1 MERFVRIARYIHAHG
16 AYESMAPI
24 ARCLPVHVVPLGRL
38 SVLRAYQVEEMQAV
52 AQRWIMAIEPK
63 SEGIGARLKSL
74 REQHGLTQT
83 EVARRLGF
91 DQSVV
96 SRYEKG
102 TVPPTDFLEGAE
114 ALYGLVPGTLQEH
127 AVREELRRR
136 GRPRPDLPGPAVALA
151 EEWAEAV
158 RLMVERYGSP
168 EAAVRALAHVG
179 ADPPANHQ
187 HDMNDALA
195 ENVRVG
201 RKRVDAMMA
210 EPQPNHACKPSK
222 R

>member
-1 MERFVRIARYIHAHG
+1 
-16 AYESMAPI
+16 
-24 ARCLPVHVVPLGRL
+24 
-38 SVLRAYQVEEMQAV
+38 VLRAYQVEEMQAV
-52 AQRWIMAIEPK
+52 AQRWIMAIEPR

-74 REQHGLTQT
+74 REAHGLTQT

-114 ALYGLVPGTLQEH
+114 ALYRLTPGTLQEH

-168 EAAVRALAHVG
+168 EAAVRALSETPDNPGNPLPDH
-179 ADPPANHQ
+179 
-187 HDMNDALA
+187 LA
-195 ENVRVG
+195 ENIRVG
-201 RKRVDAMMA
+201 RQRIDEIVA
-210 EPQPNHACKPSK
+210 EATDEARKCGRDGTDVSKPRQSNS
-222 R
+222 RIR

>member
-1 MERFVRIARYIHAHG
+1 
-16 AYESMAPI
+16 
-24 ARCLPVHVVPLGRL
+24 
-38 SVLRAYQVEEMQAV
+38 VLRAYQVEEMQVQAM
-52 AQRWIMAIEPK
+52 AQRWIVAIEPK
-63 SEGIGARLKSL
+63 SESIGGRLKAL
-74 REQHGLTQT
+74 REEHGLTQT

-102 TVPPTDFLEGAE
+102 TIPPTDFLEGAE
-114 ALYGLVPGTLQEH
+114 ALYGLVPGTLQEQ
-127 AVREELRRR
+127 AVREEMRRR
-136 GRPRPDLPGPAVALA
+136 GRPRPDIPGPAVALPEA
-151 EEWAEAV
+151 WAEAV
-158 RLMVERYGSP
+158 RLMVERFGTP
-168 EAAVRALAHVG
+168 EQAIRALAHVG

-201 RKRVDAMMA
+201 RERIDALMA
-210 EPQPNHACKPSK
+210 EPHDTACKPSK

>member
-1 MERFVRIARYIHAHG
+1 
-16 AYESMAPI
+16 
-24 ARCLPVHVVPLGRL
+24 
-38 SVLRAYQVEEMQAV
+38 VLRAYQVEEMQVQAM
-52 AQRWIMAIEPK
+52 AQRWIVAIEPK
-63 SEGIGARLKSL
+63 SESIGGRLKAL
-74 REQHGLTQT
+74 REEHGLTQT

-114 ALYGLVPGTLQEH
+114 VLYGLAPGTLQEH
-127 AVREELRRR
+127 AVREEMRRR
-136 GRPRPDLPGPAVALA
+136 GRPRPEIPGPAVALA

>member
-1 MERFVRIARYIHAHG
+1 
-16 AYESMAPI
+16 
-24 ARCLPVHVVPLGRL
+24 
-38 SVLRAYQVEEMQAV
+38 VLRAYQVEEMQAV
-52 AQRWIMAIEPK
+52 AQRWIMAIEPR

-74 REQHGLTQT
+74 REAHGLTQT

-114 ALYGLVPGTLQEH
+114 ALYRLTPGTLQEH

-158 RLMVERYGSP
+158 RLMVERYATP
-168 EAAVRALAHVG
+168 EAAVRALTETPDNPGNTLPDH
-179 ADPPANHQ
+179 
-187 HDMNDALA
+187 LA
-195 ENVRVG
+195 ENIRVG
-201 RKRVDAMMA
+201 RQRINEIVAEATEDARKCAGEGTNVSNRETSASPKR
-210 EPQPNHACKPSK
+210 
-222 R
+222 